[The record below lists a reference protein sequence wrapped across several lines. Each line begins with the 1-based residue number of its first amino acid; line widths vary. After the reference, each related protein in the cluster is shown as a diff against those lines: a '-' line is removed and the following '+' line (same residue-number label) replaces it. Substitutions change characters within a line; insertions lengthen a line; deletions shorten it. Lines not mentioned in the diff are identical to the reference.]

1 MRKKPFY
8 HCRVE
13 VGKTTWTVAK
23 AECGTNERYIRD
35 MPQSTHY
42 LPFGRVFIRR
52 NLFMVYVISKDGK
65 PLMPCSSVIAR
76 LLLRQGKAKVKR
88 REPFTIKLIYETTDY
103 TQNLTLGVDTGSGT
117 IGTAVSKD
125 NGDIV
130 YMSEVAVRNDI
141 TDKMTQ
147 RARYRRNRRS
157 RKTRYRKPRF
167 LNRGNSKR
175 NDRFSPTM
183 QSKFHSHVKEI
194 EYIKSILPIT
204 AMVFETGQFDMHLLK
219 NPSLAD
225 PKIRHWGYQK
235 GTNYGFENTKAMV
248 LNRDNYTCRHCKGRR
263 KDSKLEVH
271 HIVFRSRGGSDEE
284 SNLITLCHTCHK
296 ALHSG
301 KIHPEL
307 SGKARGNLKYATQ
320 MNLIRK
326 KLFRLYPGAVETF
339 GYITKANRL
348 HLGVDKEHYY
358 DACTIATQGDSFTV
372 KSSLYKK
379 KCISDGDFQ
388 KTKGIRS
395 EQPIVTDKICGFRKF
410 DKVRYCGREYFIKG
424 RMSTGYAI
432 LMDID
437 GSKADFSAM
446 PKGYKT
452 PKMTNMQRIE
462 ARSTW
467 MITTVAV
474 TLNTA

>member
-1 MRKKPFY
+1 
-8 HCRVE
+8 
-13 VGKTTWTVAK
+13 
-23 AECGTNERYIRD
+23 
-35 MPQSTHY
+35 
-42 LPFGRVFIRR
+42 
-52 NLFMVYVISKDGK
+52 MVYVISQDGK
-65 PLMPCSSVIAR
+65 PLMPCSNAIAR
-76 LLLRQGKAKVKR
+76 LLLKQGKAKVKN
-88 REPFTIKLIYETTDY
+88 REPFTIKLTYETTGY

-125 NGDIV
+125 NGDIL
-130 YMSEVAVRNDI
+130 YMSEVTVRNDI

-147 RARYRRNRRS
+147 RAKYRRKRRN

-175 NDRFSPTM
+175 SYRFSPTM
-183 QSKFHSHVKEI
+183 RSKLHSHVKEI

-204 AMVFETGQFDMHLLK
+204 EMVFETGQFDTHLMK
-219 NPSLAD
+219 NPGLAD
-225 PKIRHWGYQK
+225 PKIRYWGYQK

-248 LNRDNYTCRHCKGRR
+248 LNRDNYTCQCCKGKH

-271 HIVFRSRGGSDEE
+271 HIVFRSHGGSDEE
-284 SNLITLCHTCHK
+284 SNLITLCRTCHK

-301 KIHPEL
+301 KIHPKL
-307 SGKARGNLKYATQ
+307 NGKAKGNLKYATQ

-326 KLFRLYPGAVETF
+326 QLFRLYPDAVETF
-339 GYITKANRL
+339 GYVTKANRL

-358 DACTIATQGDSFTV
+358 DACTIATQGDAFTV
-372 KSSLYKK
+372 KSNLYKK
-379 KCISDGDFQ
+379 KCVSDGDFQ

-395 EQPIVTDKICGFRKF
+395 EQPIVTDKICGFRKY
-410 DKVRYCGREYFIKG
+410 DKVRYFGREYFIKG
-424 RMSTGYAI
+424 RMSTGYAV

-437 GSKADFSAM
+437 GNKADFSEM

-452 PKMTNMQRIE
+452 PKMANMQRME

-474 TLNTA
+474 TPNIA